1 MKYNALSYW
10 NSLKYK
16 EKDNNNTGFFISVLG
31 RYEVKDMIND
41 KICDNDIHV
50 LLKKTHWNN
59 CIMSEDLIISGVVF
73 LRLIWSGYLL

>member
-50 LLKKTHWNN
+50 LLKKNTL
-59 CIMSEDLIISGVVF
+59 E
-73 LRLIWSGYLL
+73 